1 MQQPR
6 GKKIL
11 KKNMRF
17 ITHSEILKKFVI
29 LEMPMVYY
37 IKNEEIECEI
47 KWIAEWSTSLSTL
60 NEIFTKLV
68 IPYYLF

>member
-1 MQQPR
+1 MAIFKCIIINRVWLTQGMQQPR

-47 KWIAEWSTSLSTL
+47 K
-60 NEIFTKLV
+60 
-68 IPYYLF
+68 

>member
-1 MQQPR
+1 
-6 GKKIL
+6 
-11 KKNMRF
+11 
-17 ITHSEILKKFVI
+17 
-29 LEMPMVYY
+29 MPMVYY